1 MTDGQLAALWRRQFE
16 CMDSLLYGFML
27 AENERRAGR
36 APGPAAVTYG
46 ELAGARHGL
55 SVPRFHAQEQLRA
68 EHFRSS
74 DPLDELYLG
83 KLETS
88 FARVR
93 AEVDSEFTS

>member
-68 EHFRSS
+68 EHFRHS
-74 DPLDELYLG
+74 DPFDALYAGKFEADFISSRTDLD
-83 KLETS
+83 
-88 FARVR
+88 A
-93 AEVDSEFTS
+93 EFT